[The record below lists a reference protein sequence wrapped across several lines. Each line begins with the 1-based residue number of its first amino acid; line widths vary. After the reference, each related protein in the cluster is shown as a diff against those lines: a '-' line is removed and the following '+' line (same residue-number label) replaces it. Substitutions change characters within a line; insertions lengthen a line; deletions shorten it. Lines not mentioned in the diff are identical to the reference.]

1 MVLGPQEAAF
11 TAEAVQTF
19 LGSEYSVS
27 VQSDRM
33 GYRLEGP
40 VIQHRS
46 GPDLVSDGAPFG
58 AVQVP
63 GDGQPIVLLSDRG
76 TTGGYAK
83 IATVISSDI
92 GTLGQ
97 AMPIDTVRFAA
108 VSVEEAHAVLRERE
122 QVLRD
127 IKKAVR
133 GADAEA
139 VSIRIDGDAFEAV
152 DDSGRLVCAP
162 AVEGTVETEATRHA
176 RVTMDGHTFEFDV
189 EVRRAD

>member
-1 MVLGPQEAAF
+1 M
-11 TAEAVQTF
+11 
-19 LGSEYSVS
+19 
-27 VQSDRM
+27 
-33 GYRLEGP
+33 EGP
-40 VIQHRS
+40 VIQPKS
-46 GPDLVSDGAPFG
+46 GLDLVSDGAPLG

-97 AMPIDTVRFAA
+97 AMPVDTIRFAA
-108 VSVEEAHAVLRERE
+108 VSVEEAHAILRERE

-133 GADAEA
+133 GAET
-139 VSIRIDGDAFEAV
+139 VNIQIDGDAFEAV
-152 DDSGRLVCAP
+152 DDSGRLVSAP
-162 AVEGTVETEATRHA
+162 AVEGTVERKATRHA